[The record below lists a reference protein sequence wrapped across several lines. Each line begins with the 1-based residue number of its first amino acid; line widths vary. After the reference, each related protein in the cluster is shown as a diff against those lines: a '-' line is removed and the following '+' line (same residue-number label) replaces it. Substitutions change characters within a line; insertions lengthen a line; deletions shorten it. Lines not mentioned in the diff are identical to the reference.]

1 MKARGYHKILH
12 AKLERVSESS
22 CSICKRQEASY
33 ILDLLGCSWLLATE
47 LVTWETKYFESLV
60 FVLLVKLL
68 KSLVLLLSGK

>member
-1 MKARGYHKILH
+1 MKARGYLKILH
-12 AKLERVSESS
+12 AKLERVSES
-22 CSICKRQEASY
+22 CSICKRQETSY
-33 ILDLLGCSWLLATE
+33 ILDLLGCPWLLATE